1 MNSDFKDTGPT
12 TLTSE
17 DGVVPG
23 KSRALLE
30 SNIGQSL
37 DRLVDYLIDND
48 VSDIHH
54 LIMGEVERRILIKAL
69 EKNRGNKLQAARQL
83 GMSRNTFHRK
93 LGKLR

>member
-1 MNSDFKDTGPT
+1 MNSHFKDTGPAG
-12 TLTSE
+12 LTPQ
-17 DGVVPG
+17 DGIVPG
-23 KSRALLE
+23 RARVLLE

-54 LIMGEVERRILIKAL
+54 LIMGEVERRLLIKVL